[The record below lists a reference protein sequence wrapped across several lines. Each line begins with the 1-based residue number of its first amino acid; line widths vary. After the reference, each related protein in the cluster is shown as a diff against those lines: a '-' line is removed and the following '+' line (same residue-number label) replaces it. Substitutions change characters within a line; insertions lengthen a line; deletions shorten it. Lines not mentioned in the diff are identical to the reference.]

1 MSGVV
6 RQFVAAD
13 SQSCWR
19 CKARE
24 QQTEEAPV
32 KMDSVTDV
40 VADIKQRLA
49 AATQEVLVEVWQPG
63 QLWANLRPHL
73 SLANLL
79 GLGKLGLVLLLAAVT
94 GLVAA
99 GRHAALFSLKLVH
112 ELAHLVERSTPL
124 AMAALN
130 MVTKC
135 VGGAYLLI
143 AMIWRDTVKRPA
155 PGPAPPPRP
164 ALGPPRAAP
173 PPVDQLL
180 TSPRQRARPPGP
192 SDHLSAMDHAYS
204 QGRTW

>member
-1 MSGVV
+1 MV

-24 QQTEEAPV
+24 QQSEEAPV

-73 SLANLL
+73 TLANLL

-99 GRHAALFSLKLVH
+99 GRHAALFSLKLLH

-143 AMIWRDTVKRPA
+143 AMIWRDTVK
-155 PGPAPPPRP
+155 RP